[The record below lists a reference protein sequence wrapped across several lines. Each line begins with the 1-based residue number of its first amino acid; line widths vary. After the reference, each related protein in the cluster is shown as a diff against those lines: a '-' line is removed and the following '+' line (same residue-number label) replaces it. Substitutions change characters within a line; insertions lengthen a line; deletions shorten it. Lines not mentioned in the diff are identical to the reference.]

1 MKYKNILKFLL
12 IGLQKI
18 KEKSIFHNALLGHI
32 KVKNDWS
39 NLIVSFNLFLCLV
52 LFLLPKIGQ
61 SQTFNDKIYF
71 NYSYAPATKFKDIQ
85 GKSSSYNDK
94 EIQIGVPPIQLSK
107 RLLWINTFYGRTMN
121 YNFENIHNPLSNI
134 SEKFYDIQYRVLF
147 LYKLNPKLFLL
158 GSPILMVRSD
168 FSNNFSLKDLSY
180 SGILLANY
188 NPDGRGKL
196 IWSFGIVLTND
207 LNHNQINPAVGFMYK
222 SRKLTAEVGY
232 PRINILYKPSKKIEW
247 GFTAAIDGAIFRS
260 KKIELVDSPTANYV
274 RTVNLFAG
282 QSLNFNLYKKLWLN
296 TQVGYAVLRNY
307 DLMDR
312 NFKAIESTKTDLKGN
327 LFLKTGI
334 SIRFGR

>member
-1 MKYKNILKFLL
+1 MLKLLL
-12 IGLQKI
+12 ISLQKI
-18 KEKSIFHNALLGHI
+18 KEKSKFHNALLDCI
-32 KVKNDWS
+32 KIKN
-39 NLIVSFNLFLCLV
+39 NCCKLIMSFNLFLYLIVFC
-52 LFLLPKIGQ
+52 LPKIGK
-61 SQTFNDKIYF
+61 SQTFDDKIYF

-85 GKSSSYNDK
+85 GKSSVYNDK
-94 EIQIGVPPIQLSK
+94 EIQIGVPPIQLSN

-121 YNFENIHNPLSNI
+121 YNFENTHSPLSNI

-158 GSPILMVRSD
+158 GSPTLMVRTD
-168 FSNNFSLKDLSY
+168 FLDNFSVKDLSY

-196 IWSFGIVLTND
+196 IWSLGIVLTND
-207 LNHNQINPAVGFMYK
+207 LSHNQINPAVGFMYK
-222 SRKLTAEVGY
+222 SRKLTAEVSY

-282 QSLNFNLYKKLWLN
+282 QSLNFNLYKRLWLN
-296 TQVGYAVLRNY
+296 TQIGYAVLRNY
-307 DLMDR
+307 DLMDK
-312 NFKAIESTKTDLKGN
+312 NFEAIESTKTDLKGN

-334 SIRFGR
+334 SLRFGR